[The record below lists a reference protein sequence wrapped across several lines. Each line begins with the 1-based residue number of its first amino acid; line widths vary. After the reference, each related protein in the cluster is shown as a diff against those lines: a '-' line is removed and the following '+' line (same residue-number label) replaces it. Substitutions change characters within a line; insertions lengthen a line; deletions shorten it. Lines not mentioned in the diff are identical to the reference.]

1 MENGNVSNMAG
12 GLGLEKYRGPPV
24 SKAIAGSAM
33 GNPGRQVL
41 PLWRRCDMLKDSDV
55 REERGLV
62 MAGLGARI
70 ARLRA
75 RNKRH
80 GVLQRRKRNIWRKMR
95 QRRGV

>member
-1 MENGNVSNMAG
+1 
-12 GLGLEKYRGPPV
+12 
-24 SKAIAGSAM
+24 
-33 GNPGRQVL
+33 
-41 PLWRRCDMLKDSDV
+41 MLNHSDED
-55 REERGLV
+55 EERGLM

-95 QRRGV
+95 QHRGV